1 MANVVIVGMQWGDEG
16 KGKIV
21 DLLCPAF
28 DVVARYQGGHNA
40 GHTVK
45 FGDRHFALNL
55 IPSGILHPGTR
66 CVLGSGM
73 VIDPEAFFGE
83 LARLAE
89 AGVEVGERLFVSNRA
104 HALLPLHAALDQAR
118 EAASGTGRIGTTG
131 RGIGPAYEGKMGR
144 AGIRL
149 CDLAAADLEPR
160 LGALS
165 ARLAP
170 ELRALG
176 AEAAEDPASLAER
189 CREWRRRLQPFL
201 RDTAQLLNEWIRVG
215 SSVLFE
221 GAQGTLL
228 DVDHGTYPF
237 VTSSSAAAGGAATGA
252 GVPPTALDGAIGV
265 LKAYTTRVGAGPFP
279 TELREETGEFLRQ
292 RGNEYGTVTRRPRR
306 CGWLDL
312 VGARYAKMLNGI
324 DTIALTKLDVL
335 DELAEIRICVGYRH
349 GGAVLTDY
357 PAELEVLER
366 CEPVYETVP
375 GWRSP
380 TVGVLDESG
389 LPRAAREYV
398 ALLERRLGAPV
409 TLISTGP
416 RRGETIVRE
425 DPALDRFTSGR
436 LHVVL
441 EQQRRAG

>member
-66 CVLGSGM
+66 CVLGNGM

-83 LARLAE
+83 LERLAE
-89 AGVEVGERLFVSNRA
+89 AGVEVGERLYVSNRA
-104 HALLPLHAALDQAR
+104 HALLPAHAILDRAR
-118 EAASGTGRIGTTG
+118 EAASGAGKIGTTG
-131 RGIGPAYEGKMGR
+131 RGIGPAYESKAGR
-144 AGIRL
+144 AGLRL
-149 CDLAAADLEPR
+149 CDLSAPDLEGR
-160 LGALS
+160 LRAL
-165 ARLAP
+165 AAGIEPQLA
-170 ELRALG
+170 ALG
-176 AEAAEDPASLAER
+176 AEPGVDLPRLQAQ
-189 CREWRRRLQPFL
+189 CGEWRERLRPFL
-201 RDTAQLLNEWIRVG
+201 RDTSQLLNGWIRGG

-237 VTSSSAAAGGAATGA
+237 VTSSSAAAGGAATGT
-252 GVPPTALDGAIGV
+252 GVPPTAIDGAIGV

-279 TELREETGEFLRQ
+279 TELLDETGEFLRQ
-292 RGNEYGTVTRRPRR
+292 RGNEFGTVTRRPRR

-312 VGARYAKMLNGI
+312 VAARYAKMLNGI

-335 DELAEIRICVGYRH
+335 DELGEIQICVGYRDR
-349 GGAVLTDY
+349 GVVLTEY

-366 CEPVYETVP
+366 CEPVYRTVR
-375 GWRSP
+375 GWKAP
-380 TVGVLDESG
+380 TGGVLDEAA
-389 LPRAAREYV
+389 LPVAAREYV
-398 ALLERRLGAPV
+398 ALLERELEAPV

-416 RRGETIVRE
+416 RREETIVRE

-441 EQQRRAG
+441 EQRRAG